1 MFIQFSNHFRIFF
14 KHFHLSWPGQPNRPV
29 QSVGRMARQPTE
41 QSNPSLSV
49 LSFLFT
55 APREPIELKI
65 QSTGSLQSC
74 AVLQFCWT
82 ATFERTQSL
91 LEPIKNQIEISM
103 ECSIDLSIHVGFIF
117 APKISLK
124 VIRKKYIRET
134 TNKSWKMTAN

>member
-1 MFIQFSNHFRIFF
+1 VLGH
-14 KHFHLSWPGQPNRPV
+14 WPGQPNRPV

-55 APREPIELKI
+55 AAREPIELKI

-82 ATFERTQSL
+82 ATFEQTQSL
-91 LEPIKNQIEISM
+91 LEPIKNPIEISM
-103 ECSIDLSIHVGFIF
+103 ECSIDFSIHVGFYF
-117 APKISLK
+117 RSQNNSKSDPKKIYQGNYQQIMDNDSKL
-124 VIRKKYIRET
+124 V
-134 TNKSWKMTAN
+134 S